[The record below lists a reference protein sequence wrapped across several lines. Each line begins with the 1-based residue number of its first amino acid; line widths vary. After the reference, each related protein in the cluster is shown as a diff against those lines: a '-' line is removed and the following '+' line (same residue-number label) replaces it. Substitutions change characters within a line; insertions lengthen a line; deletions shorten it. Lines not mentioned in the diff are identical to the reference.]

1 MNRKE
6 NKEEKKNKEDIEQKK
21 TSRKMVDLNQWF
33 PSKYLKG
40 SCWVKEVLLTA
51 FVDFGGVNN
60 PAVTNLNMLA

>member
-6 NKEEKKNKEDIEQKK
+6 DKEEKRNKEDIEQKK
-21 TSRKMVDLNQWF
+21 TRRKMVDLNQWF
-33 PSKYLKG
+33 PSKYLIG
-40 SCWVKEVLLTA
+40 SCWMKEVLLIV